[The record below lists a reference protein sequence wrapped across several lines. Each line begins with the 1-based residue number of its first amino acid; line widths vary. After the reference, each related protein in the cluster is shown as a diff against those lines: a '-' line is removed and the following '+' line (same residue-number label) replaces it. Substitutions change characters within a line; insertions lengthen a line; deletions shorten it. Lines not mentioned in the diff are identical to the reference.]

1 MGNLT
6 REAILAR
13 KLGHDVVELPDGS
26 GTVEVRGLNR
36 GEALRL
42 TAIEDHWERDICL
55 VSAGLVDPVMTPD
68 DVRAWGEQDDTGTL
82 EAVSRR
88 IGELSRMVEGA
99 GKSGVSRSRR
109 RR

>member
-13 KLGHDVVELPDGS
+13 KRGNDVIELPDGS

-36 GEALRL
+36 REAMHV
-42 TAIEDHWERDICL
+42 AGIEDHYERDVYLI
-55 VSAGLVDPVMTPD
+55 SAGMVDPVMTED
-68 DVRAWGEQDDTGTL
+68 DVRAWGEEDDTGTL

-99 GKSGVSRSRR
+99 GKSSVSRARR
-109 RR
+109 RS